1 MVFQNLKSDVNEE
14 KLGRKFT
21 FFVLINWR
29 CKKDIF
35 FKNNVDSK
43 LIMYFRLKEK
53 ELIIKVVYPSRKV
66 RQ

>member
-1 MVFQNLKSDVNEE
+1 MRKNLAES
-14 KLGRKFT
+14 LL

-35 FKNNVDSK
+35 FKNNFDSK
-43 LIMYFRLKEK
+43 LKMYFRLKEK
-53 ELIIKVVYPSRKV
+53 ELIIKVVYPSRKI

>member
-1 MVFQNLKSDVNEE
+1 MRKNLAES
-14 KLGRKFT
+14 LL

-35 FKNNVDSK
+35 FKNNFDSK
-43 LIMYFRLKEK
+43 LKMYFRLKKK
-53 ELIIKVVYPSRKV
+53 ELIIKVVYQSRKI

>member
-35 FKNNVDSK
+35 FKKNFDSK
-43 LIMYFRLKEK
+43 LKMYFRLKK
-53 ELIIKVVYPSRKV
+53 KN
-66 RQ
+66 